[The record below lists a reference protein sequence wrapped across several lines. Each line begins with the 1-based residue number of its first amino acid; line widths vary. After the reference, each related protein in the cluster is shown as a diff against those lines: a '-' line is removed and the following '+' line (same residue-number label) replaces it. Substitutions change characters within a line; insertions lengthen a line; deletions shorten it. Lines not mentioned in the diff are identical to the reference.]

1 VPTDSITIDPNHPTG
16 TVVVDL
22 RGGQPSYT
30 ICESVAWDYI
40 VADEMIRGIVAEAD
54 AVCFGSLAQRNV
66 TSRDTI
72 RQLIDHTSQ
81 RAARV
86 FDVNLRQ
93 NFYSQEILDDSLRLA
108 NVAKLN
114 DEELPIVSKLLGFA
128 GSPRE
133 QIAAMVDHYEL
144 CLAACTRGAQGSLLY
159 DGHDWCDLPGLAT
172 KVVDTIGAGD
182 SFTAAMT
189 MGLLSG
195 WSIEQLGM
203 FASEVAAYVCSFAG
217 ATPPLPG
224 PLRARFQS
232 VALEQ
237 HKAGV

>member
-1 VPTDSITIDPNHPTG
+1 
-16 TVVVDL
+16 
-22 RGGQPSYT
+22 
-30 ICESVAWDYI
+30 
-40 VADEMIRGIVAEAD
+40 
-54 AVCFGSLAQRNV
+54 V

-81 RAARV
+81 KAARI

-93 NFYSQEILDDSLRLA
+93 NFYTRNILADSLSLA

-114 DEELPIVSKLLGFA
+114 DEELPVVSKLLGFS
-128 GSPRE
+128 GSPRD
-133 QIAAMVDHYEL
+133 QIAAIADQYEL
-144 CLAACTRGAQGSLLY
+144 CLVACTRGAHGSLLY

-172 KVVDTIGAGD
+172 KVVDTVGAGD
-182 SFTAAMT
+182 SFTAAMA

-217 ATPPLPG
+217 ATPPLPE
-224 PLRARFQS
+224 PLRAKFQS